1 MTEQATQQ
9 SETKPAVRDA
19 QLPAQR
25 ARDPELDRLAR
36 IGTWLAASEAG
47 GNDAKSRGMTAALR
61 LFYAQELGLPPLAA
75 SELSIVRGRLFPHAK
90 LLRALAARA
99 GYRVERTPDSDDQRC
114 TAVLLEHATGREL
127 GRYTFTLE
135 DAKRAKLVKDDSAWQ
150 THPARMLW
158 ARACKFVLDDYAPE
172 VTLGLGE
179 EGELDE
185 LAPGPAPAQP
195 AAGGGEDVEDADWTD
210 VDEPAGPA
218 DTEGAAAAAGGPAA
232 PPDPPAD
239 RESPEERKARL
250 HRRLAVAI
258 DSAETDARTLLPKGH
273 DSWEG
278 YSRWLAKERFGVE
291 SRADLDVDQ
300 LDELV
305 RLVEE
310 EAIPF

>member
-1 MTEQATQQ
+1 MPEQAAQQ

-47 GNDAKSRGMTAALR
+47 RDDDKSRGMTAALR

-99 GYRVERTPDSDDQRC
+99 GYRVERDPASDEKAC
-114 TAVLLEHATGREL
+114 TAVLVDAQTGREL
-127 GRYTFTLE
+127 GRYTFTIE
-135 DAKRAKLVKDDSAWQ
+135 DAQRAKLVKADSAWQ

-179 EGELDE
+179 ESELDE
-185 LAPGPAPAQP
+185 LQPQPAPQP
-195 AAGGGEDVEDADWTD
+195 ALADESGDAEDAEWTDAGDAAADGGE
-210 VDEPAGPA
+210 
-218 DTEGAAAAAGGPAA
+218 
-232 PPDPPAD
+232 
-239 RESPEERKARL
+239 RETPEERKQRL
-250 HRRLAVAI
+250 HARLAVAI
-258 DSAETDARTLLPKGH
+258 DKAERDAKAMLPKGH
-273 DSWEG
+273 ESWED
-278 YSRWLAKERFGVE
+278 YSRWLAKEKFGVE
-291 SRADLDVDQ
+291 SRADLDVEQ
-300 LDELV
+300 LAEIV
-305 RLVEE
+305 RLVED

>member
-1 MTEQATQQ
+1 MSERATEQK
-9 SETKPAVRDA
+9 SETKPAVREA
-19 QLPAQR
+19 AAPAPR

-47 GNDAKSRGMTAALR
+47 RDDDKSRGMTAALR

-90 LLRALAARA
+90 LLRALAARQ
-99 GYRVERTPDSDDQRC
+99 GYRVERVDASDTAC
-114 TAVLLEHATGREL
+114 TAVLYNADGREL
-127 GRYTFTLE
+127 GRYTFTIE
-135 DAKRAKLVKDDSAWQ
+135 DAQRAKLVKADSAWQ

-172 VTLGLGE
+172 VTLGLGVE
-179 EGELDE
+179 EELDE
-185 LAPGPAPAQP
+185 IQP
-195 AAGGGEDVEDADWTD
+195 EPTPPTAADESADAEDAEWTEAD
-210 VDEPAGPA
+210 DDGDE
-218 DTEGAAAAAGGPAA
+218 
-232 PPDPPAD
+232 
-239 RESPEERKARL
+239 RETPEERKQRL
-250 HRRLAVAI
+250 HARLAVAI
-258 DSAETDARTLLPKGH
+258 DKAERDAKAMLPKGH
-273 DSWEG
+273 ESWED
-278 YSRWLAKERFGVE
+278 YSRWLAKEKFGVE